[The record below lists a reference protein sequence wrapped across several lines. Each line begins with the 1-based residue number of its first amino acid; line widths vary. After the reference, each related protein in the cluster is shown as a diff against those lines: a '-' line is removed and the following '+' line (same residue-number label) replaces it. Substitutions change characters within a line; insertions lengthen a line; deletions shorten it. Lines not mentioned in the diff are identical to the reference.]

1 MDIRRDVP
9 EMDNIVILY
18 MLVLAAFRS
27 LINTVV
33 FCIYFKINFRTPS
46 RYTAFCFFC
55 DRHIG

>member
-46 RYTAFCFFC
+46 RYTAFCF
-55 DRHIG
+55 